1 MFNIFSQYCWQNLLK
16 WAGWRHSTL
25 VKSSTKLRNL
35 LQISNWHKRLRF
47 LHEKPQN
54 VDFDIYYTES
64 FFSNNVLKQ
73 LGDLYI

>member
-1 MFNIFSQYCWQNLLK
+1 MK
-16 WAGWRHSTL
+16 
-25 VKSSTKLRNL
+25 
-35 LQISNWHKRLRF
+35 
-47 LHEKPQN
+47 KPQN